1 MFETTSENTALPA
14 ENSRSEHTQSS
25 AERGF
30 GGCFEQAQ
38 ITLQVNGETHDC
50 PSPINLP
57 ELLTRLGLNP
67 RLVAVE
73 YNGEI
78 LHRQYWANTRLQD
91 SDRLEI
97 VTIVGGG

>member
-1 MFETTSENTALPA
+1 MND
-14 ENSRSEHTQSS
+14 
-25 AERGF
+25 
-30 GGCFEQAQ
+30 
-38 ITLQVNGETHDC
+38 ITLKVNGENHSC
-50 PSPINLP
+50 KAPITLP
-57 ELLTRLGLNP
+57 ELLTQINLNP

-78 LHRQYWANTRLQD
+78 LHRQFWSETQLQN

>member
-14 ENSRSEHTQSS
+14 ENSRSEHT
-25 AERGF
+25 
-30 GGCFEQAQ
+30 Q

-91 SDRLEI
+91 SDRLEV